1 MKVRNQQIGNRLA
14 CLLAA
19 LFSVAYAPLAL
30 ADDESS
36 KLKSSLMW
44 LSDDIGGSNFDDSQ
58 YNSFFGKS
66 ELWGDR
72 WGVSANVMQNDKNDV
87 FGFPDDSQFFNLD
100 VKRRFG
106 SRDKSN
112 VELGLGWQELNI
124 DSILEASGPRVSLG
138 GKLNLFSSF
147 QVYGTTSYFPELA
160 DDLENNDGTAYE
172 VEAGVLYSPFPSV
185 SLKAGYRHFSLDI
198 EENSFIEE
206 IGSSSGF
213 LLGTDWSW

>member
-1 MKVRNQQIGNRLA
+1 
-14 CLLAA
+14 
-19 LFSVAYAPLAL
+19 
-30 ADDESS
+30 
-36 KLKSSLMW
+36 MW
-44 LSDDIGGSNFDDSQ
+44 LSDDKSGSAFDDGQ
-58 YNSFFGKS
+58 YDSFFGKG
-66 ELWGDR
+66 EYWGDN
-72 WGVSANVMQNDKNDV
+72 WGVSANLMQSDDDSV

-112 VELGLGWQELNI
+112 FELGLGWQELNI
-124 DSILEASGPRVSLG
+124 DSILEASGPRVSLSG
-138 GKLNLFSSF
+138 TLNVFSSF
-147 QVYGTTSYFPELA
+147 QVYGLTSYFPELA

-172 VEAGVLYSPFPSV
+172 VEAGVLYTPFPSV

-198 EENSFIEE
+198 EENTVIDE